1 MLLRLG
7 RDDECEQ
14 SQCGRDGEQRRHSGR

>member
-1 MLLRLG
+1 VLLRLG